1 MAGETMEFVLGK
13 DCKIT
18 LSAAGGSGGGS
29 GGTGG
34 SELTIVKE
42 ASLTCETGEANVTTR
57 GSGGWEATAAT
68 LRKLSLD
75 IKLQYKPADPG
86 YVALRNAWK
95 DGTKIGI
102 TALTADGEGPTGDFM
117 ITKFSRSEPLEE
129 GVMVDVTAKLTKFI
143 SWNEGTQPTSE
154 PAPSP

>member
-18 LSAAGGSGGGS
+18 LGAASDGGAGGGMGAG
-29 GGTGG
+29 
-34 SELTIVKE
+34 ELTIVKE

-68 LRKLSLD
+68 LRKLSLE

-95 DGTKIGI
+95 DGKKIGI

-143 SWNEGTQPTSE
+143 SWAEGTQPAA
-154 PAPSP
+154 AP